1 MLINSA
7 YAQATEA
14 AAQTP
19 SIAGTVIQLVL
30 IFAIF
35 YFLLIRPQKRA
46 MQAHQDMLNTIKKGD
61 KILTAGGVFG
71 LVKNANEEE
80 LTVEISKDVEVK
92 VSRSTVKSIVTEDK
106 KEENKAKAKNSK

>member
-7 YAQATEA
+7 YAQAADA

-19 SIAGTVIQLVL
+19 SMTGTVIQLVL
-30 IFAIF
+30 IFVIF

-46 MQAHQDMLNTIKKGD
+46 MHAHQEMLDTIKKND

-71 LVKNANEEE
+71 VVKKVKEDE
-80 LTVEISKDVEVK
+80 LTVEIAKDVEVQ
-92 VSRSTVKSIVTEDK
+92 VSRTTVKEIITAEK
-106 KEENKAKAKNSK
+106 KEAKEKKSK